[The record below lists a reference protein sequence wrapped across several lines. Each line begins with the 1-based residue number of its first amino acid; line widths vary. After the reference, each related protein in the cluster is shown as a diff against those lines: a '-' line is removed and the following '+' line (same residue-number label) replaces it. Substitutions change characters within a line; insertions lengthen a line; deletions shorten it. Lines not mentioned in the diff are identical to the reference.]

1 MDGHDATHNPLL
13 SNSSFNWKNAVA
25 CIGAGGSAGISVDLA
40 LFPIDTIKSRLQA
53 STKKVDYTKEAKNV
67 SKYRG
72 FLSAMLASFPC
83 AAMFWVSYE
92 FSKY

>member
-1 MDGHDATHNPLL
+1 M
-13 SNSSFNWKNAVA
+13 
-25 CIGAGGSAGISVDLA
+25 AGISVDFA

-53 STKKVDYTKEAKNV
+53 SSKQIDYMEKAKDV

>member
-1 MDGHDATHNPLL
+1 MLASTL
-13 SNSSFNWKNAVA
+13 
-25 CIGAGGSAGISVDLA
+25 AGGSAGISVDLA
-40 LFPIDTIKSRLQA
+40 LFPIDTIKSRMQA
-53 STKKVDYTKEAKNV
+53 STKEVNYQETAKNV

-92 FSKY
+92 FSKF